1 VSGRIDVHGHLG
13 AYGPFHVPAG
23 DVDALVR
30 RMDALGVER
39 LLLSHHAAFS
49 SDYHWGNAAAAAERQ
64 AGRIFFYAVAN
75 PNYPEETEAE
85 LDRLSSRPGFVG
97 VKFHPDTHQQALEG
111 QGYASA
117 LAWAARRG
125 CPVLVHFWLGSRH
138 NDVGN
143 VRAVAAR
150 HPGVRFIPRISAD
163 QRKIPSSW
171 PAWPTSI
178 GTCGLTPAGPGI
190 RGTVSACWS
199 IGAWASDFCMG
210 ATCPSSIRPV
220 NSARCASRTFPPR
233 PGPPYWAGMPG
244 GSLAGRPDPF
254 QKKEG
259 KAVLETPTE

>member
-49 SDYHWGNAAAAAERQ
+49 SDYHWGNAAAAAAAERQ

-150 HPGVRFIPRISAD
+150 HPGVRFILAHLGG
-163 QRKIPSSW
+163 
-171 PAWPTSI
+171 PAENSVVLAGLANEHRNLWFD
-178 GTCGLTPAGPGI
+178 TCGSRHVRDCIRLLVDRGLGERLLYGSDMPFIDPAGQLGKVCFADIPAAT
-190 RGTVSACWS
+190 RSA
-199 IGAWASDFCMG
+199 ILGG
-210 ATCPSSIRPV
+210 
-220 NSARCASRTFPPR
+220 NARRLFGWTA
-233 PGPPYWAGMPG
+233 
-244 GSLAGRPDPF
+244 
-254 QKKEG
+254 
-259 KAVLETPTE
+259 